1 MLKEESR
8 FAPSSVMEGIV
19 SFRAVISGIET
30 GVSDRKIFKVIY
42 DTDRAKKHAGELSY
56 IKAMS
61 YKHGFEVEGVGA
73 EEIDAISVGNSHG
86 GIITLCSDRAIP
98 ALKPSDLPE
107 KGFFMLLDGI
117 EDPYNFG
124 YALRSI
130 SAAGADGVILPE
142 RNWMSAAGVVC
153 RASAGASETLPLFVS
168 DPADAAHI
176 FSSAGYKI
184 VCADIKNSVSMWDAD
199 LSRPLLLIVGGEKR
213 GISKT
218 LLSKADSVVRID
230 YGRELGASL
239 SAASAS
245 SILAFEVL
253 RQNK

>member
-1 MLKEESR
+1 MIKEASR
-8 FAPSSVMEGIV
+8 FTPSSVMEGIV
-19 SFRAVISGIET
+19 SFRAVISGIGT
-30 GVSDRKIFKVIY
+30 GVSDRKILKVIY
-42 DTDRAKKHAGELSY
+42 DTDRAKKHARELSY

-61 YKHGFEVEGVGA
+61 YKYGFEVEGVGA
-73 EEIDAISVGNSHG
+73 DEIDKIAVGSSHG
-86 GIITLCSDRAIP
+86 GIITLCSDRTIP
-98 ALKPSDLPE
+98 ALKPNDLPE
-107 KGFFMLLDGI
+107 NGFFMLLDGI

-168 DPADAAHI
+168 EPAEAACI
-176 FSSAGYKI
+176 FSGAGYKI
-184 VCADIKNSVSMWDAD
+184 VCADIKNSVSMWEAD

-230 YGRELGASL
+230 YGRELCASL